1 MLEIRKT
8 EEFKAW
14 LDSLNDLIG
23 RAKIQA
29 RIKRLAEGHPGN
41 TKSVGSKV
49 FEMKIDFGPGYRIY
63 YTKHESVMYLLLIGG
78 NKKNSEQGY
87 TDSKIFGKK
96 TYSGRDEKNKY
107 QPL

>member
-14 LDSLNDLIG
+14 LDALNDLMG

-29 RIKRLAEGHPGN
+29 RIKRLAEGNQGN
-41 TKSVGSKV
+41 VKSVGSKV

-63 YTKHESVMYLLLIGG
+63 YTKQENMVYLLLIGG
-78 NKKNSEQGY
+78 SKRNQVKDVQIAKLLAKN
-87 TDSKIFGKK
+87 
-96 TYSGRDEKNKY
+96 
-107 QPL
+107 L

>member
-14 LDSLNDLIG
+14 LDALYDLMG

-29 RIKRLAEGHPGN
+29 RIKRLAEGNQGN
-41 TKSVGSKV
+41 VKAVGSKV

-63 YTKHESVMYLLLIGG
+63 YAKQENTVYLLLIGG
-78 NKKNSEQGY
+78 SKRTQAKDIQIAKLLAKN
-87 TDSKIFGKK
+87 
-96 TYSGRDEKNKY
+96 
-107 QPL
+107 L

>member
-14 LDSLNDLIG
+14 LDALNDLMG

-29 RIKRLAEGHPGN
+29 RIKRLAEGNQGN
-41 TKSVGSKV
+41 VKSVGSKV

-63 YTKHESVMYLLLIGG
+63 YTKQENTAYLLLIGG
-78 NKKNSEQGY
+78 SKRTQVKDIQIAKLLAKN
-87 TDSKIFGKK
+87 
-96 TYSGRDEKNKY
+96 
-107 QPL
+107 L